1 MVLLVVLK
9 RQHSRFTDRLQSLQF
24 KASTMKILSSKYSRK
39 MERAVVPLADFLDS
53 LEVAAKMIRIKVVS
67 SESETVSKLQATSRN
82 LLKNLKGV

>member
-1 MVLLVVLK
+1 MVLLVVLE

-24 KASTMKILSSKYSRK
+24 KASTMKILSRKYSRN
-39 MERAVVPLADFLDS
+39 MERAVVPLADFLDN

-82 LLKNLKGV
+82 LLKNLKGM